1 MTQEIQQFWPHD
13 LVAGE
18 AVNVRPGDE
27 DVSDLLGSIAAHGLL
42 QPLVGRNRPD
52 GTVEIIDGNRRLKA
66 LKQLFDQ
73 EKLRE
78 KVPVMLRD
86 QEADADAFE
95 ISLAANV
102 LRRQLHPV
110 VEFEAFAALIEKG
123 KDKQAVADHFG
134 IPLRAV
140 EQRLALGRLHPDV
153 RLAWLEGRIN
163 GDAAR
168 AFTLAA
174 PTDQAA
180 YLFKVTYPHEL
191 RPEAIRRAF
200 TKETVPASSGVARF
214 VGAETYR
221 CAGGAFVPDLFA
233 EEPDFADGG
242 LLNFLAD
249 QLLRVKAEEL
259 REAEGWGDVLHGEA
273 ASEKYRWHRITKPA
287 LPDDAKPARAIEIEQ
302 RQKAIAARLQEIE
315 DEQECEEEPGEA
327 EDADA
332 VEERAEALWKE
343 HEELDEENRR
353 LGAELER
360 LTEAQAWLT
369 LPADKRAKAV
379 AVLDIDREGKVT
391 IARGFMKDYK
401 PRPEPKPTGLS
412 APPRAPKPSSTGEE
426 APEPARL
433 SAAQLDELALTATRA
448 AAHVVAAEP
457 RLALAL
463 FVASAAT
470 LGSPVRFRSEGREEG
485 PALPW
490 DGRSYDAA
498 KTTTFEDVFKRTL
511 LLSIDELQVHT
522 AKCVAH
528 MLDFTSKAINSNSMA
543 TLKPA
548 AAQAVRAALPLV
560 DHRAALVQAFDP
572 AEYFSKAPKQEAI
585 TAIRDCGDDPGK
597 HAKLKKA
604 DLGAVATRLA
614 TERHWLPETLRG
626 GIFDA
631 VLPAEPEDG
640 GDDQDAGHEE
650 PADPET
656 PASAAEAALQIWLG
670 QERTRL
676 VAMKA
681 PELRELLKERGV
693 SIPFGS
699 TKMQLIELALQHGD
713 PDSSIEEAA

>member
-1 MTQEIQQFWPHD
+1 MTQEFQQFWPHD

-42 QPLVGRNRPD
+42 QPLVGRTRED

-66 LKQLFDQ
+66 LKQLFDE
-73 EKLRE
+73 EKLRD
-78 KVPVMLRD
+78 KVPVMLRE

-95 ISLAANV
+95 ISLAANI

-110 VEFEAFAALIEKG
+110 AEFEAFAALIDKG

-140 EQRLALGRLHPDV
+140 EQRLALGRLHADV

-163 GDAAR
+163 GEAAR

-174 PTDQAA
+174 PADQAA
-180 YLFKVTYPHEL
+180 YLFKVTYPHQL
-191 RPEAIRRAF
+191 YANAIRRAF
-200 TKETVPASSGVARF
+200 TQETVPASSGLARF

-221 CAGGAFVPDLFA
+221 NAGGTFVPDLFA
-233 EEPDFADGG
+233 EEPDFADGK

-249 QLLRVKAEEL
+249 QLLQAKAEDL
-259 REAEGWGDVLHGEA
+259 REAEGWGEVLFGEA
-273 ASEKYRWHRITKPA
+273 ASDKYRWHRMAKPA

-302 RQKAIAARLQEIE
+302 RLLAIDEHRDKLNEGALEDEDDDRLSEIE
-315 DEQECEEEPGEA
+315 REIDTLTDEEDRLEA
-327 EDADA
+327 E
-332 VEERAEALWKE
+332 
-343 HEELDEENRR
+343 LDQ
-353 LGAELER
+353 
-360 LTEAQAWLT
+360 LTESQAWLT

-379 AVLDIDREGKVT
+379 AVLDVDREGRVT
-391 IARGFMKDYK
+391 VARGFMKDHK
-401 PRPEPKPTGLS
+401 PRPEPKPTALS
-412 APPRAPKPSSTGEE
+412 APAPAPAPKASSTGEE
-426 APEPARL
+426 APEPTRL
-433 SAAQLDELALTATRA
+433 SAAQMDELALTATRA
-448 AAHVVAAEP
+448 AAHVVATQP

-470 LGSPVRFRSEGREEG
+470 LGSPVRFRSEGRSEG
-485 PALPW
+485 PGLPW
-490 DGRSYDAA
+490 EGRSYESK
-498 KTTTFEDVFKRTL
+498 KTTTFVDVFKRTQ

-528 MLDFTSKAINSNSMA
+528 MLDFTSRAMNGYNMDA
-543 TLKPA
+543 LTPQ

-614 TERHWLPETLRG
+614 TERHWLPEALRG
-626 GIFDA
+626 GVFDA
-631 VLPAEPEDG
+631 VLPAPEPE
-640 GDDQDAGHEE
+640 GDDRQEDAGDDEE
-650 PADPET
+650 PDEPDT
-656 PASAAEAALQIWLG
+656 PATAADAALQIWLG
-670 QERTRL
+670 QERARL
-676 VAMKA
+676 VALKA
-681 PELRELLKERGV
+681 PELRELLKERGIA
-693 SIPFGS
+693 IPFGS

>member
-1 MTQEIQQFWPHD
+1 MTQELQHLWPHD

-42 QPLVGRNRPD
+42 QPLVGRTRED

-66 LKQLFDQ
+66 LKQLFDDG
-73 EKLRE
+73 KLRE
-78 KVPVMLRD
+78 KVPVMLRA

-110 VEFEAFAALIEKG
+110 VEFEAFAELADKG
-123 KDKQAVADHFG
+123 KSNEEIAEHFG

-140 EQRLALGRLHPDV
+140 EQRQALGRLHPDI
-153 RLAWLEGRIN
+153 RKAWLEGRIN
-163 GDAAR
+163 GEAAR
-168 AFTLAA
+168 AFTIASPA
-174 PTDQAA
+174 DQSA
-180 YLFKVTYPHEL
+180 YLQSVAGRERWRLQHDY
-191 RPEAIRRAF
+191 IRRAF
-200 TKETVPASSGVARF
+200 TVNSVSADRPIAVF
-214 VGAETYR
+214 VGAFDYIA
-221 CAGGAFVPDLFA
+221 AGGQMVPDLFK
-233 EEPDFADGG
+233 EKPDFADGG
-242 LLNFLAD
+242 LLERLA
-249 QLLRVKAEEL
+249 QEKLS
-259 REAEGWGDVLHGEA
+259 REAERIQQEEGWAEVLYGSDA
-273 ASEKYRWHRITKPA
+273 NQQRYSWDRLRKPA
-287 LPDDAKPARAIEIEQ
+287 LPESEKPARRIEIETRLRAIDER
-302 RQKAIAARLQEIE
+302 RQVIE
-315 DEQECEEEPGEA
+315 DAVDQFEWDDDGNEPPEA
-327 EDADA
+327 TAMLREDDA
-332 VEERAEALWKE
+332 LAAERDALSAEHAQYDDERA
-343 HEELDEENRR
+343 
-353 LGAELER
+353 
-360 LTEAQAWLT
+360 AWLT
-369 LPADKRAKAV
+369 LDAEQRGKAV
-379 AVLDIDREGKVT
+379 AVIDIGNGGALS
-391 IARGFMKDYK
+391 IARGYLKDQK
-401 PRPEPKPTGLS
+401 PKPAPKPTGLS
-412 APPRAPKPSSTGEE
+412 APAPKPSSTGEE

-448 AAHVVAAEP
+448 AAHVVAGHP

-470 LGSPVRFRSEGREEG
+470 LGSPVRFRSEGRSEG

-490 DGRSYDAA
+490 DGLSYDAA

-511 LLSIDELQVHT
+511 LLSIDELQMHT

-585 TAIRDCGDDPGK
+585 AAIRDCGDDPGK

-614 TERHWLPETLRG
+614 TERHWLPEILRG
-626 GIFDA
+626 GIFEA
-631 VLPAEPEDG
+631 VLPAEPDGEDDEPG
-640 GDDQDAGHEE
+640 AGDDEE
-650 PADPET
+650 SAEPET
-656 PASAAEAALQIWLG
+656 PASAAEAALEIWLG